1 MLDIDLLRTFV
12 AILETGSFTAA
23 SDVVRRTQSALSLQM
38 KKLEEQVG
46 HPLLRREP
54 GGIKAT
60 AEGERLLI
68 HAKRILRA
76 HEEAILD
83 FSGVSGNAGNLVLGI
98 SADYG
103 QALLPRVVRVLAR
116 FYPKLSVE
124 VVCGP
129 SRDLYEMCTD
139 GRVEIAFV
147 GEGEG
152 LGQSPVLHRERLV
165 WATGGDVHNKDPLPL
180 ALLPAEDSNYRRWA
194 LDALDRVGRRHWIAY
209 TCYSL
214 AGLQAI
220 VRAGYAVTV
229 MAESALVTGI
239 RELPDTENFPP
250 LPLLEVRVTRCIAKD
265 SLFLRNLEASLI
277 TQLSQDM
284 GNHPTHP

>member
-1 MLDIDLLRTFV
+1 MLDVDLLRTFV

-23 SDVVRRTQSALSLQM
+23 SDVVRRTQSAVSLQM

-46 HPLLRREP
+46 NPLLKREP
-54 GGIKAT
+54 GGVRAT

-76 HEEAILD
+76 HEDAILD
-83 FSGVSGNAGNLVLGI
+83 FSGMSGAAGNLLLGI

-103 QALLPRVVRVLAR
+103 QALLPRVLRVLAMS
-116 FYPKLSVE
+116 YPKLSVE
-124 VVCGP
+124 VLCAP

-152 LGQSPVLHRERLV
+152 LGQSPVIHRERLI
-165 WATGGDVHNKDPLPL
+165 WATGGDIDNEDPLPL
-180 ALLPAEDSNYRRWA
+180 ALLPSEDSNYRRWA
-194 LDALDRVGRRHWIAY
+194 LDALARVGRRHWVAY
-209 TCYSL
+209 TSYSL

-220 VRAGYAVTV
+220 VRAGYAVSV
-229 MAESALVTGI
+229 MAESALVTGM
-239 RELPDTENFPP
+239 RELTDTEKFPP
-250 LPLLEVRVTRCIAKD
+250 LPLLEVRVARCIAKD
-265 SLFLRNLEASLI
+265 SVLLRNVETSLI
-277 TQLSQDM
+277 KQLSRDK
-284 GNHPTHP
+284 GGHSADR

>member
-60 AEGERLLI
+60 ADGERLLV

-76 HEEAILD
+76 HEDAILD
-83 FSGVSGNAGNLVLGI
+83 FSEVSSTAGNLRLGM

-103 QALLPRVVRVLAR
+103 QALLPRVLGVLASS
-116 FYPKLSVE
+116 YPKLSVE

-129 SRDLYEMCTD
+129 SRDLCEMCTD

-165 WATGGDVHNKDPLPL
+165 WATGGDVHNQDPLPL
-180 ALLPAEDSNYRRWA
+180 ALLPDENSNYRRWA
-194 LDALDRVGRRHWIAY
+194 LDALARVGRRHWIAY
-209 TCYSL
+209 TSYSL

-220 VRAGYAVTV
+220 VRAGCAVSV
-229 MAESALVTGI
+229 MAECALVTGI
-239 RELPDTENFPP
+239 RELTDTENFPR
-250 LPLLEVRVTRCIAKD
+250 LPPLEVRVTRCIAKD
-265 SLFLRNLEASLI
+265 SLFLRNLEATFI
-277 TQLSQDM
+277 NQLTRDA
-284 GNHPTHP
+284 GNRSTDT

>member
-12 AILETGSFTAA
+12 AILETGSFTTA
-23 SDVVRRTQSALSLQM
+23 SDIVRRTQSALSLQM

-46 HPLLRREP
+46 HPLLKREP

-76 HEEAILD
+76 HEDAILD
-83 FSGVSGNAGNLVLGI
+83 FGGIAGRSGSLVLGI

-103 QALLPRVVRVLAR
+103 QTLLPRVLRVLAGS
-116 FYPKLSVE
+116 YPKLSVE

-165 WATGGDVHNKDPLPL
+165 WAAGGDVHKQDPLPL

-194 LDALDRVGRRHWIAY
+194 LDALARVGRRHWIAF
-209 TCYSL
+209 TSYSL

-220 VRAGYAVTV
+220 VRAGLAVTV
-229 MAESALVTGI
+229 MAESALATGI
-239 RELPDTENFPP
+239 RELTDTENFPP
-250 LPLLEVRVTRCIAKD
+250 LPALEVRVTRCIAKD
-265 SLFLRNLEASLI
+265 SLFLRDLEASLI
-277 TQLSQDM
+277 RQLSKVADNRPA
-284 GNHPTHP
+284 GA

>member
-1 MLDIDLLRTFV
+1 MLDIDLLRTFA
-12 AILETGSFTAA
+12 AILQTGSFTAA

-46 HPLLRREP
+46 HPLLKREP
-54 GGIKAT
+54 GGIRAT

-76 HEEAILD
+76 HEDAILD
-83 FSGVSGNAGNLVLGI
+83 FSGASGAAGHLLLGI

-103 QALLPRVVRVLAR
+103 QALLPRVLRVLAR
-116 FYPKLSVE
+116 SHPRLSVE

-165 WATGGDVHNKDPLPL
+165 WATGGDAESEDPLPL

-194 LDALDRVGRRHWIAY
+194 LDALARVGRRHWIAY
-209 TCYSL
+209 TSYSL

-220 VRAGYAVTV
+220 VRAGCAVTV
-229 MAESALVTGI
+229 MAESALTAGM
-239 RELPDTENFPP
+239 RELTDTEKFPP
-250 LPLLEVRVTRCIAKD
+250 LPPLEVRLTRCIAKD

-277 TQLSQDM
+277 KQLGQDM
-284 GNHPTHP
+284 PSGSLNR

>member
-46 HPLLRREP
+46 HPLLKREP

-76 HEEAILD
+76 HEDAILD
-83 FSGVSGNAGNLVLGI
+83 FSEVSGSAGNLRLGI

-103 QALLPRVVRVLAR
+103 QALMPRVLGVLAR
-116 FYPKLSVE
+116 SYPKLSIE

-129 SRDLYEMCTD
+129 SRDLREMCTD
-139 GRVEIAFV
+139 GRLEIAFV

-165 WATGGDVHNKDPLPL
+165 WATGGDAHDRDPLPL
-180 ALLPAEDSNYRRWA
+180 ALVPAEDSNYRRWA
-194 LDALDRVGRRHWIAY
+194 LEALARVGRRHWIAY
-209 TCYSL
+209 TSYSL

-220 VRAGYAVTV
+220 VRAGCAVSV
-229 MAESALVTGI
+229 MAESALTTGI
-239 RELPDTENFPP
+239 RELIDTEKFPP
-250 LPLLEVRVTRCIAKD
+250 LPVLEVRVTRCIAKD
-265 SLFLRNLEASLI
+265 SVFLRNLEASLI
-277 TQLSQDM
+277 KQLSQDM
-284 GNHPTHP
+284 GSRSADS

>member
-46 HPLLRREP
+46 HPLLKREP

-76 HEEAILD
+76 HEDAILD
-83 FSGVSGNAGNLVLGI
+83 FSRASGTAGNLILGI

-103 QALLPRVVRVLAR
+103 QALLPRVLRVLASS
-116 FYPKLSVE
+116 YPKLSVE

-129 SRDLYEMCTD
+129 SHDLYEMCTD

-165 WATGGDVHNKDPLPL
+165 WATGGDAHNEDPVPL

-194 LDALDRVGRRHWIAY
+194 LDALARVGRRHWIAY
-209 TCYSL
+209 TSYSL

-220 VRAGYAVTV
+220 VRAGYAVAV

-239 RELPDTENFPP
+239 RELDDAENFPP

-277 TQLSQDM
+277 KQLSEDVS
-284 GNHPTHP
+284 NHHLVG